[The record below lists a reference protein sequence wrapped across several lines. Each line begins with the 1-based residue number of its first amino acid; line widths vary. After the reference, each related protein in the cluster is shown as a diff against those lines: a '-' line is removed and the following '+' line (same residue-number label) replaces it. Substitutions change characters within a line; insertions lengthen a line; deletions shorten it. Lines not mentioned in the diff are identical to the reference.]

1 MEVKTFKKLI
11 NDVLVS
17 RKFKKRGSYYCL
29 DVKDIIIVIGLQK
42 SNYAKGYYINI
53 GYIILQLNASL
64 EKPRDVDG
72 DVRTRFGFVKGGKE
86 NDFFDLEK
94 LSEIDENCLIKQF
107 EENIKQYIE
116 PITSLDSLKTLLQRK
131 PVLLYQTKISAKQL
145 LQFG

>member
-1 MEVKTFKKLI
+1 M
-11 NDVLVS
+11 
-17 RKFKKRGSYYCL
+17 